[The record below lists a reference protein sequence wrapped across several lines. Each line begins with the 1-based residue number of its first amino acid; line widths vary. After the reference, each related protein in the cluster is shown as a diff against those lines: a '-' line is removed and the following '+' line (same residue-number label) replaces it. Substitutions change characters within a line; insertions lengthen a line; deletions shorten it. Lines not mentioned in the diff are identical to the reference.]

1 MFETSSDLISQLL
14 RDTVAELDIPP
25 DLRAAA
31 TREYRR
37 VGNWLAA
44 HADGDAGW
52 VVYPQ
57 GSFLLNT
64 VVLPEDRDEYDVDT
78 VCRRELDKRATTQA
92 KLKHEV
98 GGALAGY
105 VGAHRRLPDG
115 PIGQKERNRC
125 WTLRYDRSL
134 RFHLDVLPAIPN
146 LEARPDGIL
155 ITDRELREWQRSNPL
170 AFAAWFRLQAETEF
184 LTKRARLAE
193 AAHTAPQ
200 EIPEWEVKTTLHRV
214 VQVLKL
220 HRNEHF
226 RADLDSRPA
235 SILVTTLAALAYRG
249 EQSLYDAMLQTVE
262 LMPQYVTRTPTGLW
276 VPNPVEPRENFAD
289 RWREHPELARHFFGW
304 LDRLGDD
311 LRDAAANRGIDKV
324 AARLQESFGAQPVEK
339 AVGRLGDAYR
349 RTREAGALTLA
360 PASGLLTTGPGVR
373 VRNHGFYGGSRH
385 P

>member
-37 VGNWLAA
+37 AGNWLAA
-44 HADGDAGW
+44 HADGDVGW

-57 GSFLLNT
+57 VRSPSTPWWRPRAPTRSTSHCQPPRTTSPPPLRRSEARRRWRTGQLHRRGPPSYPKARSARRTRSLPALPRPLAAFPPRRAPGHPRRPTPTASSSPTANSASGSAPTRSRSPPGSGLQPRP
-64 VVLPEDRDEYDVDT
+64 VPH
-78 VCRRELDKRATTQA
+78 QA
-92 KLKHEV
+92 RPLGRGGAHCAAGDPRV
-98 GGALAGY
+98 GGQ
-105 VGAHRRLPDG
+105 HDP
-115 PIGQKERNRC
+115 
-125 WTLRYDRSL
+125 
-134 RFHLDVLPAIPN
+134 
-146 LEARPDGIL
+146 
-155 ITDRELREWQRSNPL
+155 
-170 AFAAWFRLQAETEF
+170 
-184 LTKRARLAE
+184 
-193 AAHTAPQ
+193 
-200 EIPEWEVKTTLHRV
+200 HRV

-226 RADLDSRPA
+226 RAELDPGRRRSSSRP
-235 SILVTTLAALAYRG
+235 SPPSAYRG
-249 EQSLYDAMLQTVE
+249 EQSLDDAMLQTVE
-262 LMPQYVTRTPTGLW
+262 LMPQDVTRTPTGLW
-276 VPNPVEPRENFAD
+276 VRNPVEPRENFAD
-289 RWREHPELARHFFGW
+289 RWREHPELARHFFAGSTVSATTCATR
-304 LDRLGDD
+304 RLSAASTRSQ
-311 LRDAAANRGIDKV
+311 RDCRS
-324 AARLQESFGAQPVEK
+324 SFGAQPVEK